1 VQAQQQHS
9 RATARPDP
17 QAEQGVA
24 EPAGC
29 VPRPR
34 PPGGHEEAD
43 PLPAGGPPGQRGQLL
58 GVHHRQC
65 LEEVPAQDTQWNIRA
80 QRRDGAVRHQRS
92 AKRIRANGAAAQVS
106 GKKVGQPERWG
117 SQK

>member
-1 VQAQQQHS
+1 VVTSCGHP
-9 RATARPDP
+9 ATAPSYPYRLEKVKFGVPLEEVCKHNNNIPDP

-65 LEEVPAQDTQWNIRA
+65 LEEVPAQDTQWDIRA

-92 AKRIRANGAAAQVS
+92 AK
-106 GKKVGQPERWG
+106 
-117 SQK
+117 